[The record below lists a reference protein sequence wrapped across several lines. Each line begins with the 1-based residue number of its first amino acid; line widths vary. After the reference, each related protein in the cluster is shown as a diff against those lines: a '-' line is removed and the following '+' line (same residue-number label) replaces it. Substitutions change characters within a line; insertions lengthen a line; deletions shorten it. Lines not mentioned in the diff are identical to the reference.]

1 MLPRG
6 KYLDGGDVSQSKNPK
21 QKLAPLERVRKKEM
35 EMVKELSICVLS
47 GIKGKKTCSC
57 QLKGRL

>member
-21 QKLAPLERVRKKEM
+21 QKLAPLERVRKKET
-35 EMVKELSICVLS
+35 EMVKELSICVL
-47 GIKGKKTCSC
+47 
-57 QLKGRL
+57 

>member
-35 EMVKELSICVLS
+35 EMVKELSICVL
-47 GIKGKKTCSC
+47 
-57 QLKGRL
+57 